1 MGLVVV
7 TDMIQPSFTFLVG
20 VVLPFSIAGRKM
32 KGASTSAILLHSI
45 KRSLILICIGIFLRS
60 NYSTQTYFTFEDTLT

>member
-1 MGLVVV
+1 
-7 TDMIQPSFTFLVG
+7 
-20 VVLPFSIAGRKM
+20 M

-60 NYSTQTYFTFEDTLT
+60 NYSTQTYFTFEDTLTQIGLGYTFLVLLGLVQNGYR